1 MLAAL
6 GDLAVFDN
14 EDLVR
19 RQDRGEPVGDE
30 YTGPRRY
37 QRIDGVLDLAL
48 GDRVKSRRRLVE
60 DQQRGIPQ
68 QHARYG
74 KPLLLTAGQLQATV
88 ADHRIKTVRLIR
100 DKVVDIGP
108 LTRVDKLC
116 FRSIGLDIEQVLPD
130 RSVEQVCVLGH
141 DADIAAQEGQI
152 KLFDIDP
159 VEEHLAAYRV
169 VEARNQVYKCT
180 LARTRRTYDCDAAA
194 GIKLESHVFKDLSGR
209 LVVEIHVL
217 ELNASLCVI
226 RSDRIRS
233 VLNLHRHVKIFKDP
247 REHSHGAHPVD
258 LNVEKGVHRPV
269 HPSKESHQHRYITDR
284 KI

>member
-1 MLAAL
+1 M
-6 GDLAVFDN
+6 
-14 EDLVR
+14 
-19 RQDRGEPVGDE
+19 GDE

-100 DKVVDIGP
+100 DKVIDIGP
-108 LTRVDKLC
+108 LAGIDQLC
-116 FRSIGLDIEQVLPD
+116 FRSLGFYIEQVLPD
-130 RSVEQVCVLGH
+130 RPIEQVGVLGH
-141 DADIAAQEGQI
+141 NADIAAQEGQI

-159 VEEHLAAYRV
+159 VEEYLAAYRV

-180 LARTRRTYDCDAAA
+180 LARTRRTYDRDAVA

-247 REHSHGAHPVD
+247 REHSHGSHPVD
-258 LNVEKGVHRPV
+258 LDVEKGVHRTV
-269 HPSKESHQHRYITDR
+269 HSAEKRHQHRYITDR